1 MTLQSLHLL
10 FFSLPDFSGLVEEA
24 LNGTLLN
31 IVQETITGEANIT
44 KLLPTIATP
53 QCNNN

>member
-1 MTLQSLHLL
+1 MTGL
-10 FFSLPDFSGLVEEA
+10 FRLPDFNGLVEEV
-24 LNGTLLN
+24 LNGTMLN
-31 IVQETITGEANIT
+31 IVQEAVSGEASIT

>member
-1 MTLQSLHLL
+1 MTC
-10 FFSLPDFSGLVEEA
+10 FFSLPDFNGLVEEV
-24 LNGTLLN
+24 LNGTVLN

-53 QCNNN
+53 